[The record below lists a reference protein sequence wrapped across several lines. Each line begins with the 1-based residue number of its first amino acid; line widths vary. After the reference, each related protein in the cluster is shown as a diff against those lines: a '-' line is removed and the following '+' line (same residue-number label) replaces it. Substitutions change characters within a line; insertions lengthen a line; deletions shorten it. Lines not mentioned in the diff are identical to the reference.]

1 MIEYLTPENPKPSFL
16 DAVVLVNPSD
26 HIRIIDSDGRRLS
39 GHSMAAMS
47 LKEFQKSSIVAGLIA
62 SGKLVALDVPNKS
75 AEPVKTDKVD
85 DQIEQ
90 KKKNRTKQS
99 DIETITQFV
108 KSDQISEIGSLVA
121 EPKHEDWVSSTNEIV
136 DEKTTDEI

>member
-1 MIEYLTPENPKPSFL
+1 
-16 DAVVLVNPSD
+16 
-26 HIRIIDSDGRRLS
+26 
-39 GHSMAAMS
+39 MAAMS
-47 LKEFQKSSIVAGLIA
+47 LKEFQSSSIIAGLIA
-62 SGKLVALDVPNKS
+62 SGKLVALDVPNKP
-75 AEPVKTDKVD
+75 AEPVRTDEVGD
-85 DQIEQ
+85 RPEQ

-108 KSDQISEIGSLVA
+108 ESDQISEIGSLVA

>member
-1 MIEYLTPENPKPSFL
+1 MFEYITQENPKPSFP
-16 DAVVLVNPSD
+16 DAVILINSSA
-26 HIRIIDSDGRRLS
+26 HIRIIDTEGRRLT
-39 GHSMAAMS
+39 GHSTAAIS
-47 LKEFQKSSIVAGLIA
+47 LDEFQNSTIIAGLIA
-62 SGKLVALDVPNKS
+62 SGKLVALDVPNKPS
-75 AEPVKTDKVD
+75 EPVKTDEVG
-85 DQIEQ
+85 DQPEQ

-108 KSDQISEIGSLVA
+108 ESDQISEIGSLVA